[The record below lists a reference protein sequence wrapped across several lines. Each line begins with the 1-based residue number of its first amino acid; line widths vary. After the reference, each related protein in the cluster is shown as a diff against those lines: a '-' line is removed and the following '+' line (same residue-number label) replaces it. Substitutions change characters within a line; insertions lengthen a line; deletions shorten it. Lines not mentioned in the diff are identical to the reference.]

1 MSNDFIS
8 LFYRQNLISSAF
20 EIQISVCKRGTS
32 AIVLKAQHTMAI
44 SLLKFVG
51 LFAGSAISIT
61 KIRLRYVVPRPSCT
75 FTLQSLRK
83 WSFQLVRYIIARYYA
98 SSILTGQVYKCSTPP
113 RNKKYMFPIPGN
125 GRQTSVRCTLK
136 PNQGSNTR
144 SSAVGQN
151 YTCFCFPIWSQFG
164 ELCLSKTFF
173 NF

>member
-8 LFYRQNLISSAF
+8 LFYRLNLISSGF

-98 SSILTGQVYKCSTPP
+98 SSILTGQVYKCSDSSQEQEIYVSHPWQWQA
-113 RNKKYMFPIPGN
+113 NISQVYLKAQS
-125 GRQTSVRCTLK
+125 RQ
-136 PNQGSNTR
+136 
-144 SSAVGQN
+144 
-151 YTCFCFPIWSQFG
+151 
-164 ELCLSKTFF
+164 
-173 NF
+173 

>member
-61 KIRLRYVVPRPSCT
+61 KIRLRYVVLRPSCT

-83 WSFQLVRYIIARYYA
+83 WSFQLVRYIIARYILCKQHTYRLYVQVFD
-98 SSILTGQVYKCSTPP
+98 SSQEQEIYVSHPWQWQANISQVYLKAQS
-113 RNKKYMFPIPGN
+113 
-125 GRQTSVRCTLK
+125 RQ
-136 PNQGSNTR
+136 
-144 SSAVGQN
+144 
-151 YTCFCFPIWSQFG
+151 
-164 ELCLSKTFF
+164 
-173 NF
+173 